1 MTKRKKKK
9 SKFNPIILLFYLI
22 GGVCGF
28 SIAVLIDY
36 LTKSGVS
43 TPYALVFILIIA
55 LTSIFAIILIHESGH
70 LVMGLLTGYDFISF
84 RIGSFTFVKEN
95 NKLVTRKFNIA
106 GTGGQCILT
115 HTEVEKPE
123 ELPYFWYNFGGV
135 FFNFLTALICLFV
148 ILLSK
153 NPFVLTGFLIFA
165 ILSLAIGIINII
177 PTAAMGIGTD
187 GYNII
192 LMKKSPA
199 VRITI
204 YKTMLINALQFQG
217 TRLEDMPENL
227 LTFTDEEKQ
236 CEFGTA
242 LTCIEANLLM
252 NRHDFKAAEEEY
264 RSVAENNDTYTLYQN
279 ECRCEMIFCMIMNGC
294 TAEEINEVYDNELK
308 KYIITTGKTYIMR
321 KRLMYAYYLII
332 EKDFTKAEE
341 EYLNAEKMEKTY
353 PAKGEYLSEMALIK
367 YVKNNFVR

>member
-1 MTKRKKKK
+1 M
-9 SKFNPIILLFYLI
+9 
-22 GGVCGF
+22 
-28 SIAVLIDY
+28 
-36 LTKSGVS
+36 
-43 TPYALVFILIIA
+43 
-55 LTSIFAIILIHESGH
+55 
-70 LVMGLLTGYDFISF
+70 
-84 RIGSFTFVKEN
+84 
-95 NKLVTRKFNIA
+95 
-106 GTGGQCILT
+106 
-115 HTEVEKPE
+115 
-123 ELPYFWYNFGGV
+123 

-252 NRHDFKAAEEEY
+252 NRHDFKAAEEKY

-341 EYLNAEKMEKTY
+341 EYLIAEKMEKTY